1 MVTLTGS
8 IVPTFS
14 LLEAVKKAVV
24 SALRAGLTEDYPEP
38 DRKTVQGI
46 SAHIEMEYP
55 SAVELY
61 PGIWVQFSFSEI
73 RKAGITPIFL
83 NTETMPD
90 GQEFNK
96 QYMMGSFKGRVTLS
110 IVALSNLQR
119 DKIAGALINLYLFG
133 RINPI
138 ANNFFEM
145 LDSND
150 YVSLS
155 VEQDT
160 LSPGGQSVNI
170 GAPWDHDVVVY
181 EDAYSFNMIGQFAS
195 RFETGEL
202 VKLSEIRIV
211 PELVPNTNGWM

>member
-1 MVTLTGS
+1 MTSSVT
-8 IVPTFS
+8 PTLS
-14 LLEAVKKAVV
+14 LLEAVKTAVMV
-24 SALRAGLTEDYPEP
+24 ALRAGLTTDYPEP
-38 DRKTVQGI
+38 DRKVVQRI
-46 SAHIEMEYP
+46 SAHIQMEYP
-55 SAVELY
+55 SEIELY

-83 NTETMPD
+83 STETMPD
-90 GQEFNK
+90 NQEVNK

-110 IVALSNLQR
+110 IVALSNLER

-133 RINPI
+133 KINPM

-150 YVSLS
+150 YVSIS

-160 LSPGGQSVNI
+160 LSPGGQSMSFV
-170 GAPWDHDVVVY
+170 APGEKEIPVY

-202 VKLSEIRIV
+202 VRLSEIRIV
-211 PELVPNTNGWM
+211 PELVPNTEGWV